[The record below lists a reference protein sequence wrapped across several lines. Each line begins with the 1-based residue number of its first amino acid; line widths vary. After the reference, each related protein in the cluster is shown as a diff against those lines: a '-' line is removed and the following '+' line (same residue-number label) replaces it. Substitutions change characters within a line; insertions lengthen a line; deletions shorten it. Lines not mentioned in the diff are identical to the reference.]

1 MTQTPRP
8 IRIDPDR
15 TRLEPL
21 DLDPGSFQSA
31 LPVQHYALFFAD
43 EDIGLAVGI
52 WDTTTMQ
59 EAFGPYPG
67 DEYITVLDGHF
78 AMVDAADA
86 PLAAA
91 RAGDS
96 VTFRNGAP
104 SSWKQD
110 GYLRKVY
117 LTLQDPK
124 GATPEV
130 ARAEGAFQVLDQTR
144 LPLGSP
150 GPDGV
155 TREVIFRNDLGT
167 MTVTLCGFPAH
178 ALPPAPCP
186 THRLVR
192 VLSGAITLTGAT
204 FPPDRF
210 DAGAHVFVPKAATCG
225 WEFAAGT
232 VAVIT
237 DVTAA

>member
-1 MTQTPRP
+1 MTQAPRP
-8 IRIDPDR
+8 IRIDPDQIG
-15 TRLEPL
+15 LEAL
-21 DLDPGSFQSA
+21 DLDPAGFQSA
-31 LPVQHYALFFAD
+31 LPVQHYALVFED
-43 EDIGLAVGI
+43 EDIGLAVGL

-86 PLAAA
+86 PLATA

-124 GATPEV
+124 GATPEI
-130 ARAEGAFQVLDQTR
+130 ALAEGAFHVLDQSR
-144 LPLGSP
+144 LPQGSP

-155 TREVIFRNDLGT
+155 TREVVFRNSPGT
-167 MTVTLCGFPAH
+167 MTVTLCSFPACS
-178 ALPPAPCP
+178 LPQAPAPS
-186 THRLVR
+186 HRLVR
-192 VLSGAITLTGAT
+192 VLAGAMTLTEAT
-204 FPPDRF
+204 SPPDRF
-210 DAGAHVFVPKAATCG
+210 AAGSHVFLPRGTACT
-225 WEFAAGT
+225 WEVAAGS
-232 VAVIT
+232 VAVIV
-237 DVTAA
+237 DVIAP